1 MVLLQ
6 ASKISFFVLCFCK
19 VVLQKI
25 YTQFYYQQTKVKRNR
40 NDNNNR
46 KDDKR
51 VIWKIFDIY
60 ERKVNNQQTL
70 MGKLERSFKENV
82 PQMFFQRRT
91 SLKASYDL

>member
-51 VIWKIFDIY
+51 VIWKNLRY
-60 ERKVNNQQTL
+60 L
-70 MGKLERSFKENV
+70 GKKGEQPTN
-82 PQMFFQRRT
+82 
-91 SLKASYDL
+91 SYGKT